1 MQQQPVIRIIGVGE
15 VGIRVINRLVH
26 YDNDHIAL
34 CLALAADEATLYDAQ
49 IPIRVLASVTPMTT
63 EITTH
68 LHDTQLVFV
77 IVDYQLA
84 AELHLAHQAIVSIH
98 QLGIPTIALVSKIN
112 KRQQYKQGGLHDSM
126 RIFTQRRTV
135 AQDAALA
142 LLQQAA
148 TGVFELDHLQ
158 NGLNFPLPQTK
169 YQPPAAITYAH
180 SIMSNI
186 LKILHDP
193 GLITIDMTDFIALF
207 HESSE
212 IGLIKTYIGSGIDIK
227 QQIVKALQENQSLI
241 EKHTRFILN
250 LYSSES
256 LKLFEISMIADAIEQ
271 ICGAQSSI
279 TWGLFI
285 DTFYPEDYLQID
297 LFAV

>member
-1 MQQQPVIRIIGVGE
+1 MQQQPVIHIIGVGE
-15 VGIRVINRLVH
+15 VGIRVINRLVR
-26 YDNDHIAL
+26 YDNDHIVL

-49 IPIRVLASVTPMTT
+49 IPIRVLTSATPMTT

-77 IVDYQLA
+77 IVDYQEA
-84 AELHLAHQAIVSIH
+84 DEIHLARQAIVSIH

-112 KRQQYKQGGLHDSM
+112 KRQQYKQRGLHDSM

-135 AQDAALA
+135 EQDAALA

-158 NGLNFPLPQTK
+158 NGLNFPLPQTN

-180 SIMSNI
+180 SIMSNL
-186 LKILHDP
+186 LKTLHDP

-207 HESSE
+207 HESTE
-212 IGLIKTYIGSGIDIK
+212 IGLIKTYIGSGIDIN
-227 QQIVKALQENQSLI
+227 QQIVNALHENQSLI

-256 LKLFEISMIADAIEQ
+256 VKLFEISMIADAIEQ
-271 ICGAQSSI
+271 ICDSKSSI
-279 TWGLFI
+279 TWGLFV
-285 DTFYPEDYLQID
+285 DAFYPEDYIQVD